1 VCVQLIHVHAIL
13 VNSSTMIESNYAHQL
28 QDLIEAVD
36 YIPVH
41 IGADTLK
48 KTLYSAII
56 HKWNRWTNN
65 FPLPIDSI
73 IMRDK
78 LWVILN
84 PTFPYRDAIARN
96 FFKSGKKGAQ
106 IFKSGKIII
115 HFHIPNEIYNTMLE
129 QRDRDESEAE
139 KRVREEQIRNNK
151 IIVPDFVVG
160 AYFYASSN
168 IALLI

>member
-1 VCVQLIHVHAIL
+1 
-13 VNSSTMIESNYAHQL
+13 MHQL

-41 IGADTLK
+41 IGADALK

-65 FPLPIDSI
+65 FPLPINKI

-84 PTFPYRDAIARN
+84 PTTPDRDAIAKH
-96 FFKSGKKGAQ
+96 FFKSGKKGVQ

-115 HFHIPNEIYNTMLE
+115 HFHVPNEIYNTMLE
-129 QRDRDESEAE
+129 KRDSDELEAE
-139 KRVREEQIRNNK
+139 ERVRLEEQIRKNK
-151 IIVPDFVVG
+151 TIVADFAVG
-160 AYFYASSN
+160 ASFYASSN
-168 IALLI
+168 NTLLI